1 MLLKYFL
8 KYESFKMHPP
18 IELLLNEEKNYF
30 QGQFKGQKSIKDP
43 PLLVFDPTLLTNDG
57 SGQSDMGLREVNES
71 EGLFYYL

>member
-1 MLLKYFL
+1 
-8 KYESFKMHPP
+8 MHPP

-43 PLLVFDPTLLTNDG
+43 PLLVFDPSLLANDPM
-57 SGQSDMGLREVNES
+57 GQSDDGLREVNES